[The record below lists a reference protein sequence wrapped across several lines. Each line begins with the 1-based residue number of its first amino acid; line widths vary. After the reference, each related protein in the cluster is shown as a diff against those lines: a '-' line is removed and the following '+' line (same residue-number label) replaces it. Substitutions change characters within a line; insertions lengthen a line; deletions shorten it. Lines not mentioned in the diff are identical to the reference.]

1 MAFVTADRVR
11 DTSTTAGSGSFSVS
25 GTAPTGYQTFSAVL
39 SVSDT
44 FYYSI
49 QHQTLNEWEVGLGTY
64 TSANTFSRTTIYSSS
79 NAGSAVTFS
88 AGTKDVFITMAAS
101 RTPQLN
107 ASGNITAL
115 GTPTSVNLTNATN
128 LPLASGVSGTLPIAN
143 GGLGA
148 SVSPTTAGNVLFT
161 ADGSVWSSTQKIV
174 QAASYSATASFTASI
189 SGTTM
194 TVTAVASGA
203 LSVGQVFTGTG
214 VTAGTSITAFVSG
227 TGSTGTYTVS
237 ASQTVA
243 STTMTVTQVVAID
256 FTSIPSWVKRIVVMF
271 DGASLSGTSDILV
284 RLGTSGGIV
293 STGYVSGCTATTGA
307 SGATSTSTTGFVIRL
322 VANASACYG
331 IMTIA
336 LISTNKFVSAIS
348 GRQDSTANMMGGGSV
363 ALSGTLDRVRITTVN
378 GTDTFDAGSVNIL
391 YE

>member
-1 MAFVTADRVR
+1 MTISRNISVMAQGA
-11 DTSTTAGSGSFSVS
+11 
-25 GTAPTGYQTFSAVL
+25 
-39 SVSDT
+39 
-44 FYYSI
+44 
-49 QHQTLNEWEVGLGTY
+49 
-64 TSANTFSRTTIYSSS
+64 SSS
-79 NAGSAVTFS
+79 GILAG
-88 AGTKDVFITMAAS
+88 GY
-101 RTPQLN
+101 
-107 ASGNITAL
+107 
-115 GTPTSVNLTNATN
+115 
-128 LPLASGVSGTLPIAN
+128 

-148 SVSPTTAGNVLFT
+148 SISPTTAGNVLFT
-161 ADGSVWSSTQKIV
+161 ADGSVWSSTAKIV

-284 RLGTSGGIV
+284 RLGTSGGII
-293 STGYVSGCTATTGA
+293 STGYVSGCTATTGT

-378 GTDTFDAGSVNIL
+378 GTDTFDAGSVNII